1 MTSHFIGVV
10 VDRQIGP
17 DPGWTVIIALLA
29 GMVFGVLGFRVRG
42 NWTLWALGGALSTLL
57 TALILASLADA
68 TALPYT
74 DEVKNHRKMIALVLT
89 VAIIGLVGLAVAFH
103 ARGPLRKEA

>member
-1 MTSHFIGVV
+1 
-10 VDRQIGP
+10 
-17 DPGWTVIIALLA
+17 
-29 GMVFGVLGFRVRG
+29 
-42 NWTLWALGGALSTLL
+42 
-57 TALILASLADA
+57 LADA

-89 VAIIGLVGLAVAFH
+89 VAIIGLAGLAVAFH